1 MRLRKFKAQSLLEF
15 RFEMGDAHDKWERIW
30 TPFRKEYIDQL
41 SNGDYECPF
50 CHIPRLSDSES
61 FILARGKFSY
71 AVLNRYPYNP
81 GHILICTYRHVGEYL
96 QLTDLETEEISSL
109 TKASMLA
116 LRGVNAE
123 VNFNVG
129 MNQGRIAGA
138 GLPDHF
144 HQHVVPR
151 WRGDSNFMPVIGGT
165 KVLSQM
171 LHETHIILSELWPQ

>member
-1 MRLRKFKAQSLLEF
+1 VEQPFDQ
-15 RFEMGDAHDKWERIW
+15 WERIW
-30 TPFRKEYIDQL
+30 TPFRKEYIDKL
-41 SNGDYECPF
+41 SSGEYECPF
-50 CHIPRLSDSES
+50 CHIPNLNDQES
-61 FILARGKFSY
+61 FIIARGNFSY

-81 GHILICTYRHVGEYL
+81 GHILICTFRHTGEYL
-96 QLTDLETEEISSL
+96 ELGDEETAEISTL
-109 TKASMLA
+109 TKKAMRA
-116 LRGVNAE
+116 LRGVNSE

-144 HQHVVPR
+144 HQHIVPR

-171 LHETHIILSELWPQ
+171 LSETHEILSRLWPA

>member
-1 MRLRKFKAQSLLEF
+1 MEQPVDL
-15 RFEMGDAHDKWERIW
+15 WNRIW
-30 TPFRKEYIDQL
+30 TPFRKEYIEKL
-41 SNGDYECPF
+41 NGGYDLCPF
-50 CHIPRLSDSES
+50 CQIPNLSDQES
-61 FILARGKFSY
+61 YILARGTFSY
-71 AVLNRYPYNP
+71 AVLNKYPYNP
-81 GHILICTYRHVGEYL
+81 GHILICTFRHTGEYL
-96 QLTDLETEEISSL
+96 DLSEEETTEISNL
-109 TKASMLA
+109 TKSAMRA
-116 LRGVNAE
+116 LRAVNSE

-171 LHETHIILSELWPQ
+171 LSDTHEILSALWPS